1 MTNFWLVVIGVSS
14 LAVDFVLILLMLQ
27 VLKAVMSLRKTVEG
41 KLDPVL
47 KDVESV
53 MGNVREMSDS
63 AKGIVEDVREFS
75 ASVREVGKTVRAV
88 NDLAGGIGSSAS
100 IRAISLKAGI
110 VAGLQYFLTNLLGKG
125 DGK

>member
-1 MTNFWLVVIGVSS
+1 MTNVWLVVIGVST
-14 LAVDFVLILLMLQ
+14 LAVDVVLIFLMLQ
-27 VLKAVMSLRKTVEG
+27 VLKAVMSLKKTVEG

-53 MGNVREMSDS
+53 MGNVREISDG